1 MEDVYLIRDA
11 ETAKLLADRTRCRIL
26 ALLRLGEFSAS
37 DLARA
42 LGLTPQAV
50 SYHLRLL
57 ERAGLVKVVRTEVR
71 RNLVEKY
78 YRAVA
83 KRFVVSYLVAE
94 SPEAARLAKEV
105 LGELARG
112 FRALGYDIDEERGAE
127 ILRRFLALKARA
139 LEEVLSRKREEL
151 PRGAWLLVELL
162 VHVKLCS
169 NPEFRRFVEDVKEA
183 LGGGLEPK

>member
-1 MEDVYLIRDA
+1 MDDIRVIRDPKVA
-11 ETAKLLADRTRCRIL
+11 RLLADRTRCRIL

-42 LGLTPQAV
+42 LGLTTQAI

-57 ERAGLVKVVRTEVR
+57 EKAGLVRVVRTETK

-94 SPEAARLAKEV
+94 DPQAAEKVRELLREAAEGFRV
-105 LGELARG
+105 LGYEV
-112 FRALGYDIDEERGAE
+112 DKEKGAE
-127 ILRRFLALKARA
+127 ILREYMVLRAKA
-139 LEEVLSRKREEL
+139 LEEVLARKRGEL
-151 PRGAWLLVELL
+151 PRGTWLLLEFLALL
-162 VHVKLCS
+162 RLFSDPKFK
-169 NPEFRRFVEDVKEA
+169 EF
-183 LGGGLEPK
+183 LEKARKVIRESG